1 MIRKLTY
8 QEIRGVDQLICDVG
22 VLDVNA
28 SKYLRKASGGI
39 DFNTSKSNDNKVQW
53 ICLDDRAQCAQRE
66 FELPAN
72 FFFHV
77 TLLNKIENFNLFW
90 NGKMDLG

>member
-1 MIRKLTY
+1 MIRKLKY

-22 VLDVNA
+22 VLDVIA

-39 DFNTSKSNDNKVQW
+39 VSIPQSLMTTKCNG

-90 NGKMDLG
+90 NGKMDKG